1 MGGGLFTFQLNKYS
15 VTEYENY
22 KDDDFTGITFCDSG
36 CCSFPALCFTNKH
49 TICTAS
55 L

>member
-1 MGGGLFTFQLNKYS
+1 MGGVLFTFQLNKYL
-15 VTEYENY
+15 VAGYENY
-22 KDDDFTGITFCDSG
+22 KDDDFTGITFCDSR
-36 CCSFPALCFTNKH
+36 CCTFPTLCFTYKH